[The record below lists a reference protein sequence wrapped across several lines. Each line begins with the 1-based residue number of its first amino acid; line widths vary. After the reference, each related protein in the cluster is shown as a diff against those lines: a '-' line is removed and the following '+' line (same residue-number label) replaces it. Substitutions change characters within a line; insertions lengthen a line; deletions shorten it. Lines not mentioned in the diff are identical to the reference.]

1 MKFQAFTTAAVQDQR
16 IRTRLQAAIAG
27 NVKRGEG
34 AKSFA
39 DVVDAEFDKA
49 GLTRLKSYQIDNIY
63 VTNTSLAYGSG
74 QMSKMLEVSS
84 DFPFWK
90 YSATMDS
97 RTRPDHAALHGKIFR
112 TGDFTFFPPIGFR
125 CRCTAIP
132 LTSRQAAKYLKSAMP
147 DEMEKKLIHDRLTSK
162 EFVGNKQQKYLEWV
176 ADQYEKS
183 DAETRKLMDDAFD
196 RMKAEIKA
204 AKPDEKP
211 EKGSLK
217 ATPKPDDQAWIPAEL
232 HADGEYLRGT
242 GIRFKKEF
250 FDLIDKEH
258 PIRLA
263 LEKSNKGSYYL
274 PSEKTVHI
282 ANSKRVSASNWFKQ
296 SVIYHEFGHAI
307 DWQRGLRTTQ
317 EIDKLMRSWR
327 KELMKE
333 QEYTFRRGGK
343 KAVRKLPRLEYL
355 SYQLDAIR
363 IRIQKMDDATLA
375 KRGITK
381 SDLVEQVASTQDT
394 IMAINPN
401 YGWGHTKAYYKHAG
415 LRQAEFIAHCF
426 ENAFAGN
433 TVFKKYLPELY
444 EAMVGFIKDLK

>member
-39 DVVDAEFDKA
+39 DVVDSEFDKA

-74 QMSKMLEVSS
+74 QMSKMLEVSG
-84 DFPFWK
+84 DFPYWK

-132 LTSRQAAKYLKSAMP
+132 LTARQAAKYLKSAMP
-147 DEMEKKLIHDRLTSK
+147 DENEKQAIHASLSSK

-176 ADQYEKS
+176 ADQYEKA

-211 EKGSLK
+211 KK
-217 ATPKPDDQAWIPAEL
+217 PTPDDQAGIPAEL
-232 HADGEYLRGT
+232 RVDGEYLRGT

-250 FDLIDKEH
+250 FDLIDQQS
-258 PIRLA
+258 PIRLV
-263 LEKSNKGSYYL
+263 LEKGDTGSYYS
-274 PSEKTVHI
+274 PAEKAVHI
-282 ANSKRVSASNWFKQ
+282 NNSKRASASQWYKEKI
-296 SVIYHEFGHAI
+296 IYHEFGHGI
-307 DWQRGLRTTQ
+307 DDQRGLIKEVTPLMLKQAKVLAKKNWHAFRLPGKIVMH
-317 EIDKLMRSWR
+317 EMSKIEYIDRRIVDLGRKIWR
-327 KELMKE
+327 
-333 QEYTFRRGGK
+333 
-343 KAVRKLPRLEYL
+343 
-355 SYQLDAIR
+355 
-363 IRIQKMDDATLA
+363 MDERVFT

-381 SDLVEQVASTQDT
+381 ADVLEQILSTRDT
-394 IMAINPN
+394 IMALNPN
-401 YGWGHTKAYYKHAG
+401 YGEGHKKSYYKRPG
-415 LRQAEFIAHCF
+415 NRQAEFIAHAF

-444 EAMVGFIKDLK
+444 EAMVGFINDLK